1 MIEWSDDDKVLVF
14 PPSSTR
20 EPPRSTCARDQSRVG
35 EEIPEPETREIPEQ
49 QVRKTPAQ
57 KSTGVPTERAT
68 EVPEQ
73 QTEVNPE
80 QQAET
85 ALERRAEQTSTK
97 EELRPPSQSLG
108 VDSTAAPGGSGRHR
122 RFKKLNRQTKP

>member
-1 MIEWSDDDKVLVF
+1 MTATPHKLGNISFGGDQTTRMRRTTVIEWSDDDEVPVF
-14 PPSSTR
+14 PPPNMR
-20 EPPRSTCARDQSRVG
+20 EPPRSTRTCDLSRVG

-49 QVRKTPAQ
+49 QVRETPTQ

-73 QTEVNPE
+73 QTEANPE

-85 ALERRAEQTSTK
+85 APKQ
-97 EELRPPSQSLG
+97 
-108 VDSTAAPGGSGRHR
+108 
-122 RFKKLNRQTKP
+122 